1 LEQPQRAER
10 HEVRAAQGDG
20 HVAQVLGPDGV
31 AQLAPRLVR
40 ARVRVRVR
48 VGVGVRVRVGVGVR
62 ARLGLGLGLGR
73 LLLGRPLQP
82 ATARVSTLQPLP
94 ELQHVLSMAVA
105 AHA

>member
-1 LEQPQRAER
+1 MEQPQRAER

-31 AQLAPRLVR
+31 AQLAPRL
-40 ARVRVRVR
+40 VRVRVR